1 MNLLNNKLKLSEKIS
16 YGLSDGADNL
26 VFQVM
31 TTYLLYFYTDIYGL
45 NAGIVAILF
54 FIARIADVFESPI
67 VGLMIDHTHS
77 KFGKSRPFFL
87 WFALPYTIFAIL
99 TFITPN
105 IGMLGKIIWAYF
117 TYLGL
122 GFLYTTVNLPITSVL
137 PTLSK
142 DKKEIT
148 SLGVIRQFFGSSVQM
163 IVATFTLP
171 LVSVFGKGDQKKG
184 FLLTIILF
192 SVISLI
198 LILNTFFQIKERF
211 TVAKLSH
218 RPLKRV
224 LKLAFHNKPWI
235 ILSIIIFVYWLITA
249 IKNQTTVY
257 FFKYVFKAENLIP
270 ITNSFMI
277 FSLLGILLILNLTI
291 KIGNKKSMQFGIMTA
306 LIGQVFIAFG
316 AYLKFLSILFVGIA
330 INSIG
335 QGIIVGLF
343 SIMLADTIDYGISLG
358 AQAEGFLSSSS
369 DFGVNLG
376 LGIGGLLTAGL
387 FSLSGYVPNQIQNTS
402 TISMINL
409 NYIWLPILFYGLL
422 IFLIKIYPE
431 KMMYEIIEKN

>member
-1 MNLLNNKLKLSEKIS
+1 MIYINHKIRLSEKIS

-45 NAGIVAILF
+45 NAGVVAILF
-54 FIARIADVFESPI
+54 FIARIADVFESPL

-87 WFALPYTIFAIL
+87 WYALPYAVFAVL
-99 TFITPN
+99 TFITPDV
-105 IGMLGKIIWAYF
+105 GMVGKIIWAYI

-137 PTLSK
+137 PTMSK
-142 DKKEIT
+142 DKKEVT
-148 SLGVIRQFFGSSVQM
+148 SLGVIRQFFGSSVQI

-171 LVSVFGKGDQKKG
+171 LVSLFGKGDQKQG
-184 FLLTIILF
+184 FLLTIGLF
-192 SVISLI
+192 AIISLT

-218 RPLKRV
+218 RPLKKV

-235 ILSIIIFVYWLITA
+235 ILSTIIFIYWLITS

-257 FFKYVFKAENLIP
+257 FFKYVFNAENLIP
-270 ITNSFMI
+270 VTNSFMV
-277 FSLLGILLILNLTI
+277 FSLVGVLLILKLTDR
-291 KIGNKKSMQFGIMTA
+291 IGNKNAMATGIS
-306 LIGQVFIAFG
+306 IGLVGQLLIAFG
-316 AYLKFLSILFVGIA
+316 AYLKVLPILFFGIVV
-330 INSIG
+330 NSIG

-343 SIMLADTIDYGISLG
+343 SIMLADTIDYGIALG
-358 AQAEGFLSSSS
+358 AQAEGFLASSS

-387 FSLSGYVPNQIQNTS
+387 FSLSGYVPNQAQNAS

-409 NYIWLPILFYGLL
+409 NYIWLPILFYLVL

-431 KMMYEIIEKN
+431 KMMYQVTK

>member
-1 MNLLNNKLKLSEKIS
+1 MIYINHKIRLSEKIS

-45 NAGIVAILF
+45 NAGVVAILF
-54 FIARIADVFESPI
+54 FIARIADVFESPL

-87 WFALPYTIFAIL
+87 WYALPYAVFAVL
-99 TFITPN
+99 TFITPDV
-105 IGMLGKIIWAYF
+105 GMVGKIIWAYI

-137 PTLSK
+137 PTMSK
-142 DKKEIT
+142 DKKEVT
-148 SLGVIRQFFGSSVQM
+148 SLGVIRQFFGSSVQI

-171 LVSVFGKGDQKKG
+171 LVSLFGKGDQKQG
-184 FLLTIILF
+184 FLLTIGLF
-192 SVISLI
+192 AIISLT

-218 RPLKRV
+218 RPLKKV

-235 ILSIIIFVYWLITA
+235 ILSTIIFIYWLITS

-257 FFKYVFKAENLIP
+257 FFKYVFNAENLIP
-270 ITNSFMI
+270 VTNSFMV
-277 FSLLGILLILNLTI
+277 FSLVGVLLILKLTDR
-291 KIGNKKSMQFGIMTA
+291 IGNKNAMATGIS
-306 LIGQVFIAFG
+306 IGLVGQLLIAFG
-316 AYLKFLSILFVGIA
+316 AYLKVLPILFFGIVV
-330 INSIG
+330 NSIG

-343 SIMLADTIDYGISLG
+343 SIMLADTIDYGIALG
-358 AQAEGFLSSSS
+358 AQAEGFLASSS

-387 FSLSGYVPNQIQNTS
+387 FSLSGYVPNQVQNAS

-409 NYIWLPILFYGLL
+409 NYIWLPILFYLVL

-431 KMMYEIIEKN
+431 KMMYQVTK

>member
-1 MNLLNNKLKLSEKIS
+1 MIYINHKIRLSEKIS

-45 NAGIVAILF
+45 NAGVVAILF
-54 FIARIADVFESPI
+54 FIARIADVFESPL

-87 WFALPYTIFAIL
+87 WYALPYAVFAVL
-99 TFITPN
+99 TFITPDF
-105 IGMLGKIIWAYF
+105 GMVGKIIWAYI

-137 PTLSK
+137 PTMSK
-142 DKKEIT
+142 DKKEVT
-148 SLGVIRQFFGSSVQM
+148 SLGVIRQFFGSSVQI

-171 LVSVFGKGDQKKG
+171 LVSLFGKGDQKQG
-184 FLLTIILF
+184 FLLTIGLF
-192 SVISLI
+192 AIISLT

-218 RPLKRV
+218 RPLKKV
-224 LKLAFHNKPWI
+224 LKLAFHNKPWM
-235 ILSIIIFVYWLITA
+235 ILSTIIFIYWLITS

-257 FFKYVFKAENLIP
+257 FFKYVFNAENLIP
-270 ITNSFMI
+270 VTNSFMV
-277 FSLLGILLILNLTI
+277 FSLVGVLLILKLTDR
-291 KIGNKKSMQFGIMTA
+291 IGNKNAMATGIS
-306 LIGQVFIAFG
+306 IGLVGQLLIAFG
-316 AYLKFLSILFVGIA
+316 AYLKVLPILFFGIVV
-330 INSIG
+330 NSIG

-343 SIMLADTIDYGISLG
+343 SIMLADTIDYGIALG
-358 AQAEGFLSSSS
+358 AQAEGFLASSS

-387 FSLSGYVPNQIQNTS
+387 FSLSGYVPNQAQNAS

-409 NYIWLPILFYGLL
+409 NYIWLPILFYLVL

-431 KMMYEIIEKN
+431 KMMYQVTK